1 MAAACLESGAVRWSE
16 LRGRT
21 SSAVLHEGLRS
32 AGAVLERQ
40 LAEIIASERGSVDW
54 ERERATYHQLRVRA
68 MNSAGVAVQPSDE
81 ELLQFLTEELARE
94 IRAERELLQYED
106 TEAFEEADAQSQLAH
121 IPPDAECGHADT
133 EMVEAWEDPARQ
145 RAESSQTCVCPVCRR
160 APVLQVDDGLRCPQL
175 CGFESRTGVS
185 PAQLA
190 SSLAMASAA
199 HRTDCTGTLSC
210 FCVPHVG
217 LHMLCSVCD
226 FEAPVL

>member
-21 SSAVLHEGLRS
+21 SSAVLHEGLRRRCLLRMKNARNEHVRQCRGS
-32 AGAVLERQ
+32 ESQGAVLERQ

-145 RAESSQTCVCPVCRR
+145 RAESSQTCVCP
-160 APVLQVDDGLRCPQL
+160 
-175 CGFESRTGVS
+175 TGVS